1 MNRGGANPS
10 RRHLLPV
17 ASLSRLP
24 YWLLVVMLL
33 GVLAV
38 WSVVR
43 EEDYR
48 VIFRAVS
55 RGIVTTLYVSVISY
69 AAAAAIGLLFGLMR
83 ASHRRVLREA
93 ASVYIEVVRGVPML
107 VILYYVAFV
116 AAPALVVLINRLAE
130 PLIAAGW
137 LQPLSVRRI
146 DFVWRAI
153 IALTVGYSAFLA
165 EIFRAGIEAVPRGQ
179 LEAAL
184 SLGMSRRQAMLRV
197 VLPQAAR
204 TVLPPLGND
213 FVAMIK
219 DSALVSVL
227 GVQDITQQAKVYS
240 ASSFRFFE
248 TYNTVAFLYLVLT
261 ISLSLLVRGLERRL
275 RRHVS
280 TAHPVGKCFSCQ
292 NPVVDEGAD
301 DYPRRDV
308 EVFDRALDVIH
319 GRDTGTDHGLQR
331 IIRTQKLLGERSLEL
346 LLARAHV
353 RRRQEPLFHARRKMI
368 GHQAGKGKPS
378 TCQ

>member
-1 MNRGGANPS
+1 MNRGGASPS

-55 RGIVTTLYVSVISY
+55 RGIVTTLYVSVIAY
-69 AAAAAIGLLFGLMR
+69 AAAAAVGLLFGLMR

-116 AAPALVVLINRLAE
+116 AAPAMVVLINRVAE

-137 LQPLSVRRI
+137 LQPLSVRRV

-153 IALTVGYSAFLA
+153 MALTIGYSAFLA

-213 FVAMIK
+213 FVAIIK

-261 ISLSLLVRGLERRL
+261 ISLSILVRGLERRL
-275 RRHVS
+275 RRHV
-280 TAHPVGKCFSCQ
+280 
-292 NPVVDEGAD
+292 
-301 DYPRRDV
+301 
-308 EVFDRALDVIH
+308 DR
-319 GRDTGTDHGLQR
+319 QR
-331 IIRTQKLLGERSLEL
+331 
-346 LLARAHV
+346 
-353 RRRQEPLFHARRKMI
+353 
-368 GHQAGKGKPS
+368 
-378 TCQ
+378 

>member
-1 MNRGGANPS
+1 MNRGDGSRS

-69 AAAAAIGLLFGLMR
+69 AAAAAVGLLFGLMR

-165 EIFRAGIEAVPRGQ
+165 EIFRAGIESVPRGQ

-213 FVAMIK
+213 FVAIIK

-280 TAHPVGKCFSCQ
+280 TAHPS
-292 NPVVDEGAD
+292 
-301 DYPRRDV
+301 R
-308 EVFDRALDVIH
+308 
-319 GRDTGTDHGLQR
+319 
-331 IIRTQKLLGERSLEL
+331 
-346 LLARAHV
+346 
-353 RRRQEPLFHARRKMI
+353 
-368 GHQAGKGKPS
+368 
-378 TCQ
+378 

>member
-1 MNRGGANPS
+1 MNRGGASPS

-33 GVLAV
+33 GVLGV

-55 RGIVTTLYVSVISY
+55 RGIVTTLYVSVIAY
-69 AAAAAIGLLFGLMR
+69 AAAAAVGLLFGLMR

-153 IALTVGYSAFLA
+153 MALTVGYSAFLA

-213 FVAMIK
+213 FVAIIK

-227 GVQDITQQAKVYS
+227 GVQDITQQAKVYA

-261 ISLSLLVRGLERRL
+261 ISLSILVRGLERRL
-275 RRHVS
+275 RRHV
-280 TAHPVGKCFSCQ
+280 
-292 NPVVDEGAD
+292 
-301 DYPRRDV
+301 
-308 EVFDRALDVIH
+308 DR
-319 GRDTGTDHGLQR
+319 
-331 IIRTQKLLGERSLEL
+331 ER
-346 LLARAHV
+346 
-353 RRRQEPLFHARRKMI
+353 
-368 GHQAGKGKPS
+368 
-378 TCQ
+378 